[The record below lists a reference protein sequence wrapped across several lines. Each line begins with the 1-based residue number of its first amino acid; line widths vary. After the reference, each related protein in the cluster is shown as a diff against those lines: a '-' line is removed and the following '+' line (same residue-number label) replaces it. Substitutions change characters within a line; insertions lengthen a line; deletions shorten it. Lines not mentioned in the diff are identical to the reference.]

1 LSNGNSD
8 AEWIKYFKHEVK
20 RTQGELKKLR
30 AESMPVIKLTGKLQ
44 GLDRVRILERLQ
56 KELIETV
63 DYYKKKRCV

>member
-1 LSNGNSD
+1 MVSD

-30 AESMPVIKLTGKLQ
+30 AEPMPVIKLTGKLQ
-44 GLDRVRILERLQ
+44 GLDRVGVLERRQ

-63 DYYKKKRCV
+63 DYYKKKRGGS